1 VGQTVTG
8 RGVLGSAVVDCC
20 VPNAS
25 GARTTAA
32 GVGGAGSA
40 VDGTGAMLVVVGDVI
55 GGDNCV
61 GGVESAVG
69 DDGCAETGTC
79 GFTSTYPPL
88 GNCRGEFTEQATEVD
103 G

>member
-1 VGQTVTG
+1 MTG

-20 VPNAS
+20 FPNAS

-40 VDGTGAMLVVVGDVI
+40 VDGTGAMLVVVGDMI